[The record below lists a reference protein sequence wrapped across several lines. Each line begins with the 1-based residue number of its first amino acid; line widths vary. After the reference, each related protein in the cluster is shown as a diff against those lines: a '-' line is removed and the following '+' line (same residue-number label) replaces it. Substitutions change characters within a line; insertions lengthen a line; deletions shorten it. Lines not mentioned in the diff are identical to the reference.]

1 MTGFE
6 EVSKDHIDRVIFMSD
21 PEQSTADVKTDPENM
36 HQLIMVKSKKQ
47 IVMVQQMNGMKKET
61 LWYS

>member
-6 EVSKDHIDRVIFMSD
+6 EVSKDHIDRVIFMLD
-21 PEQSTADVKTDPENM
+21 PEQSTADVETDPENM